1 MKLLPSIL
9 CLALSVAPAFAGPAV
24 EQEGPLSPCAPP
36 QAGAGSDSSQD
47 QPAPSWGV
55 EIATSFSKDDALAQ
69 FAKVKQDHS
78 DVLGSYEPTVVETCD
93 LHMGTSLQYSA
104 RIIGQPRCGRHAMRQ
119 VAERRRRL
127 HRAKEMIHP
136 KDRASGLG

>member
-36 QAGAGSDSSQD
+36 QAGAGSDSSQT

-69 FAKVKQDHS
+69 FAKVKQGHS
-78 DVLGSYEPTVVETCD
+78 GVLGNYEPTVIESCD
-93 LHMGTSLQYSA
+93 LHMGTKLQYSA
-104 RIIGQPRCGRHAMRQ
+104 RIGTASRDEADALCAK
-119 VAERRRRL
+119 L
-127 HRAKEMIHP
+127 RADGGACIVQKN
-136 KDRASGLG
+136 